1 MSDSAKPSSP
11 ATFSRPRVL
20 IVDNVEERRGALNR
34 MLQEKHIEVVE
45 ADSCESALTLLRTET
60 VPLILTETELPT
72 KSGLYLLQKVK
83 QKYPDTEV
91 ILITHNASSYNVLQA
106 LRNGAYDFIVRP
118 IDTGEILYNSLERA
132 FGHVQLRQQNSQLL
146 TELARNNRSLTH
158 SLKMFKALND
168 SIERVTAA
176 TDIEALFMELL
187 TSGMDVLQSRRGFL
201 ALFDRS
207 GKRLA
212 LKVGNGIP
220 IDICRRYAVALPK
233 GVTTEIA
240 ARGKPVLVSG
250 LLPGWLAALA
260 DPEEQTDLLAAPGL
274 LAAPLK
280 LRGRVVGIVTLSGSP
295 PDHPFTE
302 HEMHFLIQLSH
313 HAALALE
320 KAGVI
325 HQLRRRNAGAESAGS
340 STAAR

>member
-1 MSDSAKPSSP
+1 MSNPEMPSSS
-11 ATFSRPRVL
+11 AALSRTRVL
-20 IVDNVEERRGALNR
+20 IVDNIEERRDALNR
-34 MLQEKHIEVVE
+34 MLREKHIEVLE

-60 VPLILTETELPT
+60 VPLVLTETELPT
-72 KSGLYLLQKVK
+72 KSGLFLLQKVK

-91 ILITHNASSYNVLQA
+91 ILITHNASSYNLLQA

-158 SLKMFKALND
+158 SLKMFKALNA
-168 SIERVTAA
+168 SIERVAA
-176 TDIEALFMELL
+176 AMDIETLFMELL
-187 TSGMDVLQSRRGFL
+187 TSTMDVLQSRRGFL

-207 GKRLA
+207 GERLA
-212 LKVGNGIP
+212 LKVGTGIP
-220 IDICRRYAVALPK
+220 NDVCRRYAVGLPK
-233 GVTTEIA
+233 GVTTAIA
-240 ARGKPVLVSG
+240 ARGKPVLVRG
-250 LLPGWLAALA
+250 PLPDWLAALA
-260 DPEEQTDLLAAPGL
+260 DAEEQTDLLAAPGL

-295 PDHPFTE
+295 PDRPFTE

-325 HQLRRRNAGAESAGS
+325 HQLRRENAGAENSGPS
-340 STAAR
+340 PEVR